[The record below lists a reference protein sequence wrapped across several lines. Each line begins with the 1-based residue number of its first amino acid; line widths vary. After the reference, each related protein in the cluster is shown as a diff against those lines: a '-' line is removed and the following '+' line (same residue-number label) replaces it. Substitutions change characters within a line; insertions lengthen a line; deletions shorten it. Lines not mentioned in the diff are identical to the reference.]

1 MVTIT
6 TASPASRR
14 TAKTGPETKED
25 PMTIRAQASAAAR
38 LALGAAAALLLAGC
52 ATGATLGDAGDA
64 SWRVALQ
71 MEPGRWQPV
80 TRLGVPGSLFVEY
93 VPAGESAESWTRI
106 VSVQTFADA
115 RVPYPGV
122 RWALAQC
129 RATLV
134 DRCPG
139 ATWTVLSES
148 QDDATYEWRVAG
160 CPAEPDQHEVGRIMK
175 REGTWARVTYST
187 KGEMPAAER
196 AEWLR
201 RLSAARFVH
210 EGP

>member
-1 MVTIT
+1 M
-6 TASPASRR
+6 RR
-14 TAKTGPETKED
+14 Q
-25 PMTIRAQASAAAR
+25 MRALWA
-38 LALGAAAALLLAGC
+38 GAALLLAGC
-52 ATGATLGDAGDA
+52 ATAATIGDAGDA

-71 MEPGRWQPV
+71 MEAARWEAV
-80 TRLGVPGSLFVEY
+80 SRLDAPGSLLVEY
-93 VPAGESAESWTRI
+93 VPTGESAERWTRM

-115 RVPYPGV
+115 RLPYPGV
-122 RWALAQC
+122 RWAMAQC

-148 QDDATYEWRVAG
+148 QDDATYEWWVAG
-160 CPAEPDQHEVGRIMK
+160 CGAEPDQHEVGRIMK
-175 REGTWARVTYST
+175 RSGTWARVTYST
-187 KGEMPAAER
+187 KGRMGAAER
-196 AEWLR
+196 TEWLR